1 MRCCSPD
8 AVRFPRIYQAFKS
21 VEKVSKVI
29 NRSKSYVHKALKKGF
44 TDREWEML
52 ARYSKRQDLKAE
64 RQST

>member
-1 MRCCSPD
+1 MRCCSPGV
-8 AVRFPRIYQAFKS
+8 VRFPRMYQAFKS
-21 VEKVSKVI
+21 VEEVSKVI
-29 NRSKSYVHKALKKGF
+29 NRSKSYVYKALKEGF

>member
-8 AVRFPRIYQAFKS
+8 AVRFTRMYQAFKS
-21 VEKVSKVI
+21 VEEVSKVI
-29 NRSKSYVHKALKKGF
+29 NRSKSYVHKALKEGF

>member
-1 MRCCSPD
+1 MKCCSPG
-8 AVRFPRIYQAFKS
+8 AVRFPRMYQAFKS
-21 VEKVSKVI
+21 VEEVSKVI
-29 NRSKSYVHKALKKGF
+29 NRSKSYVHKALKEGF

>member
-1 MRCCSPD
+1 M
-8 AVRFPRIYQAFKS
+8 YQAFKS
-21 VEKVSKVI
+21 VEEIGRVI
-29 NRSKSYVHKALKKGF
+29 NRSKSYVHKALKEGF